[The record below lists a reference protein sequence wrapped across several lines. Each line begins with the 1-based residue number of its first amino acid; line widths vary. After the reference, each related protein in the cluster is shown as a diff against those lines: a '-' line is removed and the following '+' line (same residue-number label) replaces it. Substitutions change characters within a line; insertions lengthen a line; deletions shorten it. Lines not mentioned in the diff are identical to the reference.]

1 MDIYVIGFGQKTDY
15 ASLFAKFC
23 NFHKQ
28 EAKVDTNKL
37 NINTLVD
44 EAKFTPFH
52 WGVLIW
58 CLMIIIFDG
67 YDLVI
72 YGVVLPILMQEWSL
86 TAVQAGLLASTALFG
101 MMFGAMCFGTL
112 SDKLGRKKTIMIC
125 VGIFSGFTFLGAF
138 ASSPTEFGILRF
150 LAGLGIGGVMPNV
163 VALMTEYAPK
173 RIRSTLVAVMFSGYA
188 IGGMASALL
197 GAWLVP
203 EHGWKIMFYIAC
215 IPLLSLPLIWKFLP
229 ESLMF
234 LTKKGD
240 TEQTR
245 AIVQKIATEQPIT
258 AQTQF
263 VLNEVTVG
271 DEAPLRALFQQGRT
285 FSTLMFWVAFFM
297 CLLMVYALGSWLPK
311 LMIQA
316 GYSLGASMI
325 FLFALNIG
333 GMVGAIGGGVLADKF
348 HLKPVLTIMFAVGA
362 ISLILLGFNSP
373 QAVLYLLIALA
384 GAATIGSQI
393 LLYTFVAQFYPTA
406 VRSTGMGWASGIGR
420 IGAIVG
426 PVLTGAL
433 LTFELPHQMNF
444 LAIAIPGV
452 IAAIAIFLVNLKAS
466 VDGAKQP
473 KIVMQEAAT
482 MKKAIS

>member
-1 MDIYVIGFGQKTDY
+1 MSTQT
-15 ASLFAKFC
+15 
-23 NFHKQ
+23 
-28 EAKVDTNKL
+28 L
-37 NINTLVD
+37 NINTVVD

-52 WGVLIW
+52 WSVLIW
-58 CLMIIIFDG
+58 CLLIIIFDG

-72 YGVVLPILMQEWSL
+72 YGVALPLLMQEWGLS
-86 TAVQAGLLASTALFG
+86 AVQAGLLASTALFG
-101 MMFGAMCFGTL
+101 MMFGAMSFGTL

-125 VGIFSGFTFLGAF
+125 VAIFSGFTFLGAF
-138 ASSPTEFGILRF
+138 ASSPVEFGILRF

-197 GAWLVP
+197 GAWLVAD
-203 EHGWKIMFYIAC
+203 HGWKIMFFIAG
-215 IPLLSLPLIWKFLP
+215 IPFVALPIIWKFLP

-234 LTKKGD
+234 LTKKG
-240 TEQTR
+240 E
-245 AIVQKIATEQPIT
+245 T
-258 AQTQF
+258 AQVAEIVKKISPEQKLNAETRF
-263 VLNEVTVG
+263 VLNDVIAG
-271 DEAPLRALFQQGRT
+271 DEAPLRALFQQGRM

-316 GYSLGASMI
+316 GYSLGASML

-333 GMVGAIGGGVLADKF
+333 GMVGAIGGGALADRF
-348 HLKPVLTIMFAVGA
+348 HLKPVLSIMFTVGA
-362 ISLILLGFNSP
+362 LALILLGFNSP
-373 QAVLYLLIALA
+373 QAVLYTLIAVA

-426 PVLTGAL
+426 PILTGAL
-433 LTFELPHQMNF
+433 LTLQLPHQMNF
-444 LAIAIPGV
+444 LVIAIPGV
-452 IAAIAIFLVNLKAS
+452 IAALAVFMVNLKVS
-466 VDGAKQP
+466 VEGTQ
-473 KIVMQEAAT
+473 QEQLPS
-482 MKKAIS
+482 KRIKDSVLS

>member
-1 MDIYVIGFGQKTDY
+1 MQ
-15 ASLFAKFC
+15 S
-23 NFHKQ
+23 
-28 EAKVDTNKL
+28 NKI
-37 NINTLVD
+37 NINTLID

-52 WGVLIW
+52 WGVLFW

-72 YGVVLPILMQEWSL
+72 YGVALPLLMQEWGLS
-86 TAVQAGLLASTALFG
+86 AVQAGLLASTALFG
-101 MMFGAMCFGTL
+101 MMFGAMTFGTL

-125 VGIFSGFTFLGAF
+125 VAIFSGFTFLGAF
-138 ASSPTEFGILRF
+138 ASNPVEFGILRF

-173 RIRSTLVAVMFSGYA
+173 RIRSTLVALMFSGYA
-188 IGGMASALL
+188 IGGMTSALL

-203 EHGWKIMFYIAC
+203 EFGWKIMFYIAI
-215 IPLLSLPLIWKFLP
+215 IPLVALPLIWKFLP
-229 ESLMF
+229 ESLMY
-234 LTKKGD
+234 LTNKKEI
-240 TEQTR
+240 EQTR
-245 AIVQKIATEQPIT
+245 SIVQKISPSQQLNGDTE
-258 AQTQF
+258 F
-263 VLNEVTVG
+263 VLNEVTKG
-271 DEAPLRALFQQGRT
+271 DEAPVKALFQQGRM
-285 FSTLMFWVAFFM
+285 FSTFMFWIAFFM

-333 GMVGAIGGGVLADKF
+333 GMIGAIGGGALADRF
-348 HLKPVLTIMFAVGA
+348 HIKKVLTIMFICGA
-362 ISLILLGFNSP
+362 AALILLGFNSP
-373 QAVLYLLIALA
+373 QIVLYTLIAVA

-393 LLYTFVAQFYPTA
+393 LLYTFVAQYYPST

-433 LTFELPHQMNF
+433 LTMNLPHQMNF
-444 LAIAIPGV
+444 FAIAIPGV
-452 IAAIAIFLVNLKAS
+452 IAALAIFMVNLKAS
-466 VDGAKQP
+466 VDAKALTEPAVESNPIAQ
-473 KIVMQEAAT
+473 KAT
-482 MKKAIS
+482 Q

>member
-1 MDIYVIGFGQKTDY
+1 M
-15 ASLFAKFC
+15 S
-23 NFHKQ
+23 
-28 EAKVDTNKL
+28 TNKV
-37 NINTLVD
+37 NINTLID

-58 CLMIIIFDG
+58 CLLIIIFDG

-72 YGVVLPILMQEWSL
+72 YGVALPLLMQEWALS
-86 TAVQAGLLASTALFG
+86 AVQAGMLASTALFG
-101 MMFGAMCFGTL
+101 MMFGAMSFGTL

-125 VGIFSGFTFLGAF
+125 VAIFSGFTFIGAF
-138 ASSPTEFGILRF
+138 ATSPVEFGILRF

-173 RIRSTLVAVMFSGYA
+173 RIRSTLVALMFSGYA
-188 IGGMASALL
+188 IGGMTSALL

-203 EHGWKIMFYIAC
+203 QFGWKIMFLLAGT
-215 IPLLSLPLIWKFLP
+215 PLLFLPILWKYLP
-229 ESLMF
+229 ESLMY
-234 LTKKGD
+234 LTNKQ
-240 TEQTR
+240 QT
-245 AIVQKIATEQPIT
+245 AQAQSIIQKISPTQIIGSD
-258 AQTQF
+258 TQF
-263 VLNEVTVG
+263 VLNGVQKG
-271 DEAPLRALFQQGRT
+271 DEAPLKALFQQGRT
-285 FSTLMFWVAFFM
+285 FSTFMFWLAFFM

-333 GMVGAIGGGVLADKF
+333 GMIGAIGGGYLADRF
-348 HLKPVLTIMFAVGA
+348 HIKKVLTIMFLCGA
-362 ISLILLGFNSP
+362 ASLILLGYNSP
-373 QAVLYLLIALA
+373 QFVLYSLIAVA

-393 LLYTFVAQFYPTA
+393 LLYTFVAQYYPST

-433 LTFELPHQMNF
+433 LTMNLPHQMNF
-444 LAIAIPGV
+444 FAIAIPGL
-452 IAAIAIFLVNLKAS
+452 IAALAIFLVNLKMSVEGQALARSEIRTDSLAEKAS
-466 VDGAKQP
+466 
-473 KIVMQEAAT
+473 
-482 MKKAIS
+482 

>member
-1 MDIYVIGFGQKTDY
+1 M
-15 ASLFAKFC
+15 S
-23 NFHKQ
+23 
-28 EAKVDTNKL
+28 TNKV
-37 NINTLVD
+37 NINTLID

-58 CLMIIIFDG
+58 CLLIIIFDG

-72 YGVVLPILMQEWSL
+72 YGVALPLLMQEWALS
-86 TAVQAGLLASTALFG
+86 AVQAGMLASTALFG
-101 MMFGAMCFGTL
+101 MMFGAMSFGTL

-125 VGIFSGFTFLGAF
+125 VAIFSGFTFIGAF
-138 ASSPTEFGILRF
+138 ATSPVEFGILRF

-173 RIRSTLVAVMFSGYA
+173 RIRSTLVALMFSGYA
-188 IGGMASALL
+188 IGGMTSALL

-203 EHGWKIMFYIAC
+203 QFGWKIMFLLAGT
-215 IPLLSLPLIWKFLP
+215 PLLFLPILWKYLP
-229 ESLMF
+229 ESLMY
-234 LTKKGD
+234 LTNKQ
-240 TEQTR
+240 QTGE
-245 AIVQKIATEQPIT
+245 AQNIIQKISPTQVIGSD
-258 AQTQF
+258 TQF
-263 VLNEVTVG
+263 VLNEVQKG
-271 DEAPLRALFQQGRT
+271 DEAPLKALFQQGRI
-285 FSTLMFWVAFFM
+285 FSTFMFWLAFFM

-333 GMVGAIGGGVLADKF
+333 GMIGAVGGGYLADRF
-348 HLKPVLTIMFAVGA
+348 HIKKVLTIMFLCGA
-362 ISLILLGFNSP
+362 ASLILLGYNSP
-373 QAVLYLLIALA
+373 QFVLYSLIAVA

-393 LLYTFVAQFYPTA
+393 LLYTFVAQYYPST

-433 LTFELPHQMNF
+433 LTMNLPHQMNF
-444 LAIAIPGV
+444 FAIAIPGL
-452 IAAIAIFLVNLKAS
+452 IAALAIFLVNLKMSVEGQALATPEIHTDSLAEKAS
-466 VDGAKQP
+466 
-473 KIVMQEAAT
+473 
-482 MKKAIS
+482 

>member
-1 MDIYVIGFGQKTDY
+1 M
-15 ASLFAKFC
+15 S
-23 NFHKQ
+23 
-28 EAKVDTNKL
+28 TNKV
-37 NINTLVD
+37 NINTLID

-58 CLMIIIFDG
+58 CLLIIIFDG

-72 YGVVLPILMQEWSL
+72 YGVALPLLMQEWALS
-86 TAVQAGLLASTALFG
+86 AVQAGMLASTALFG
-101 MMFGAMCFGTL
+101 MMFGAMSFGTL

-125 VGIFSGFTFLGAF
+125 VAIFSGFTFIGAF
-138 ASSPTEFGILRF
+138 ATSPVEFGILRF

-173 RIRSTLVAVMFSGYA
+173 RIRSTLVALMFSGYA
-188 IGGMASALL
+188 IGGMTSALL

-203 EHGWKIMFYIAC
+203 QFGWKIMFLLAGT
-215 IPLLSLPLIWKFLP
+215 PLLFLPMLWKYLP
-229 ESLMF
+229 ESLMY
-234 LTKKGD
+234 LTNKQ
-240 TEQTR
+240 QT
-245 AIVQKIATEQPIT
+245 AEAQNIIQKISPTQVIGSD
-258 AQTQF
+258 TQF
-263 VLNEVTVG
+263 VLNEVQKG
-271 DEAPLRALFQQGRT
+271 DEAPLKALFQQGRT
-285 FSTLMFWVAFFM
+285 FSTFMFWLAFFM

-333 GMVGAIGGGVLADKF
+333 GMIGAIGGGYLADRF
-348 HLKPVLTIMFAVGA
+348 HIKKVLTIMFLCGA
-362 ISLILLGFNSP
+362 ASLILLGYNSP
-373 QAVLYLLIALA
+373 QFVLYSLIAVA

-393 LLYTFVAQFYPTA
+393 LLYTFVAQYYPST

-433 LTFELPHQMNF
+433 LTMNLPHQMNLF
-444 LAIAIPGV
+444 AIAIPGL
-452 IAAIAIFLVNLKAS
+452 IAALAIFLVNLKMSVEGQALATPEIHTDSLAEKAS
-466 VDGAKQP
+466 
-473 KIVMQEAAT
+473 
-482 MKKAIS
+482 

>member
-1 MDIYVIGFGQKTDY
+1 M
-15 ASLFAKFC
+15 S
-23 NFHKQ
+23 
-28 EAKVDTNKL
+28 TNKV
-37 NINTLVD
+37 NINTLID

-58 CLMIIIFDG
+58 CLLIIIFDG

-72 YGVVLPILMQEWSL
+72 YGVALPLLMQEWALS
-86 TAVQAGLLASTALFG
+86 AVQAGMLASTALFG
-101 MMFGAMCFGTL
+101 MMFGAMSFGTL

-125 VGIFSGFTFLGAF
+125 VAIFSGFTFIGAF
-138 ASSPTEFGILRF
+138 ATSPVEFGILRF

-173 RIRSTLVAVMFSGYA
+173 RIRSTLVALMFSGYA
-188 IGGMASALL
+188 IGGMTSALL

-203 EHGWKIMFYIAC
+203 QFGWKIMFLLAGT
-215 IPLLSLPLIWKFLP
+215 PLLFLPILWKYLP
-229 ESLMF
+229 ESLMY
-234 LTKKGD
+234 LTNKQ
-240 TEQTR
+240 QT
-245 AIVQKIATEQPIT
+245 AEAQNIIQKISPTQVIGSD
-258 AQTQF
+258 TQF
-263 VLNEVTVG
+263 VLNEVQKG
-271 DEAPLRALFQQGRT
+271 DEAPLKALFQQGRT
-285 FSTLMFWVAFFM
+285 FSTFMFWLAFFM

-333 GMVGAIGGGVLADKF
+333 GMIGAIGGGYLADKF
-348 HLKPVLTIMFAVGA
+348 HIKKVLTIMFLCGA
-362 ISLILLGFNSP
+362 AALILLGYNSP
-373 QAVLYLLIALA
+373 QFVLYTLIAVA

-393 LLYTFVAQFYPTA
+393 LLYTFVAQYYPST

-433 LTFELPHQMNF
+433 LTMNLPHQMNF
-444 LAIAIPGV
+444 FAIAIPGL
-452 IAAIAIFLVNLKAS
+452 IAALAIFLVNLKTS
-466 VDGAKQP
+466 VDGQALTATTIQP
-473 KIVMQEAAT
+473 DSLAEKT
-482 MKKAIS
+482 S

>member
-1 MDIYVIGFGQKTDY
+1 MQNQKI
-15 ASLFAKFC
+15 
-23 NFHKQ
+23 
-28 EAKVDTNKL
+28 

-58 CLMIIIFDG
+58 CLLIIIFDG

-72 YGVVLPILMQEWSL
+72 YGVALPLLMQEWSL
-86 TAVQAGLLASTALFG
+86 SAVQAGLLASTALFG

-112 SDKLGRKKTIMIC
+112 SDKIGRKKTIMIC
-125 VGIFSGFTFLGAF
+125 VGIFSGFTFCGAF
-138 ASSPTEFGILRF
+138 ASTPVEFGILRF

-173 RIRSTLVAVMFSGYA
+173 RIRSTLVALMFSGYA

-203 EHGWKIMFYIAC
+203 VYGWKIMFYIAI
-215 IPLLSLPLIWKFLP
+215 IPCLALPLIWKFLP
-229 ESLMF
+229 ESLMY
-234 LTKKGD
+234 LTSKHQTD
-240 TEQTR
+240 TTR
-245 AIVQKIATEQPIT
+245 TIVSKIAPEQVLT
-258 AQTQF
+258 TDTQF
-263 VLNEVTVG
+263 VLNEVSEE
-271 DEAPLRALFQQGRT
+271 DKAPLKALFQQGRS
-285 FSTLMFWVAFFM
+285 FSTFMFWIAFFM

-333 GMVGAIGGGVLADKF
+333 GMVGAIGGGALADRF
-348 HLKPVLTIMFAVGA
+348 HIKKVLSIMFMCGA
-362 ISLILLGFNSP
+362 LALILLGFNSP
-373 QAVLYLLIALA
+373 QMVLYTLIAVA

-393 LLYTFVAQFYPTA
+393 LLYTFVAQYYPTT

-433 LTFELPHQMNF
+433 LTMNLPHQMNF
-444 LAIAIPGV
+444 LVIAIPGV
-452 IAAIAIFLVNLKAS
+452 VAALAIFMVNLQAS
-466 VDGAKQP
+466 VEASTQGQSR
-473 KIVMQEAAT
+473 KINTQ
-482 MKKAIS
+482 AIKNPAN

>member
-1 MDIYVIGFGQKTDY
+1 MNTEQI
-15 ASLFAKFC
+15 
-23 NFHKQ
+23 
-28 EAKVDTNKL
+28 
-37 NINTLVD
+37 NINNIVD
-44 EAKFTPFH
+44 EAKFRPFH

-58 CLMIIIFDG
+58 CLLIIIFDG

-72 YGVVLPILMQEWSL
+72 YGVALPLLMQEWGLS
-86 TAVQAGLLASTALFG
+86 AVQAGLLASTALFG
-101 MMFGAMCFGTL
+101 MMFGAMSFGTL

-125 VGIFSGFTFLGAF
+125 VAIFSGFTFCGAF
-138 ASSPTEFGILRF
+138 ASTPVEFGILRF

-163 VALMTEYAPK
+163 VALMTEYSPK
-173 RIRSTLVAVMFSGYA
+173 RSRSTLVALMFSGYA
-188 IGGMASALL
+188 IGGMTSALL
-197 GAWLVP
+197 GAWLVTDY
-203 EHGWKIMFYIAC
+203 GWKIMFLLAG
-215 IPLLSLPLIWKFLP
+215 IPFLALPLIWKFLP

-234 LTKKGD
+234 LTKQGEMD
-240 TEQTR
+240 QVR
-245 AIVQKIATEQPIT
+245 AIVQKIAPEQKISPQ
-258 AQTQF
+258 AQF
-263 VLNEVTVG
+263 KLNEPTAG
-271 DEAPLRALFQQGRT
+271 DEAPLKALFQQGRT
-285 FSTLMFWVAFFM
+285 FSTMMFWLAFFM

-333 GMVGAIGGGVLADKF
+333 GMVGAIGGGALADRF

-362 ISLILLGFNSP
+362 IALILLGFNSP
-373 QAVLYLLIALA
+373 QAVLYFLIAIA

-420 IGAIVG
+420 ICAIVG

-444 LAIAIPGV
+444 LVIAIPGV
-452 IAAIAIFLVNLKAS
+452 IAAFAIFMVNLKVS
-466 VDGAKQP
+466 VEGVQQAK
-473 KIVMQEAAT
+473 KDLKQESFVKNVAQ
-482 MKKAIS
+482 

>member
-1 MDIYVIGFGQKTDY
+1 MSTQT
-15 ASLFAKFC
+15 
-23 NFHKQ
+23 
-28 EAKVDTNKL
+28 L
-37 NINTLVD
+37 NINTVVD

-52 WGVLIW
+52 WSVLIW
-58 CLMIIIFDG
+58 CLLIIIFDG

-72 YGVVLPILMQEWSL
+72 YGVALPLLMQEWGLS
-86 TAVQAGLLASTALFG
+86 AVQAGLLASTALFG
-101 MMFGAMCFGTL
+101 MMFGAMSFGTL

-125 VGIFSGFTFLGAF
+125 VAIFSGFTFLGAF
-138 ASSPTEFGILRF
+138 ASSPVEFGILRF

-197 GAWLVP
+197 GAWLVTDY
-203 EHGWKIMFYIAC
+203 GWKIMFFIAG
-215 IPLLSLPLIWKFLP
+215 IPFVALPIIWKFLP

-234 LTKKGD
+234 LTQKGE
-240 TEQTR
+240 TAQV
-245 AIVQKIATEQPIT
+245 AQIVQKISPEQNIHAET
-258 AQTQF
+258 RF
-263 VLNEVTVG
+263 VLNDVIAG
-271 DEAPLRALFQQGRT
+271 DEAPLHALFQQGRM

-316 GYSLGASMI
+316 GYSLGASML

-333 GMVGAIGGGVLADKF
+333 GMVGAIGGGALADRF
-348 HLKPVLTIMFAVGA
+348 HLKPVLSTMFTVGA
-362 ISLILLGFNSP
+362 LALILLGFNSP
-373 QAVLYLLIALA
+373 QAVLYTLIALA

-426 PVLTGAL
+426 PILTGAL
-433 LTFELPHQMNF
+433 LTLQLPHQMNF
-444 LAIAIPGV
+444 MVIAIPGI
-452 IAAIAIFLVNLKAS
+452 IAALAVFMVNLKAS
-466 VDGAKQP
+466 VDGSTQQEQPNLETAKRS
-473 KIVMQEAAT
+473 IT
-482 MKKAIS
+482 SS

>member
-1 MDIYVIGFGQKTDY
+1 M
-15 ASLFAKFC
+15 S
-23 NFHKQ
+23 
-28 EAKVDTNKL
+28 TNKV
-37 NINTLVD
+37 NINTLID

-58 CLMIIIFDG
+58 CLLIIIFDG

-72 YGVVLPILMQEWSL
+72 YGVALPLLMQEWSL
-86 TAVQAGLLASTALFG
+86 SAVQAGLLASTALFG
-101 MMFGAMCFGTL
+101 MMFGAMTFGTL

-125 VGIFSGFTFLGAF
+125 VAIFSGFTFIGAF
-138 ASSPTEFGILRF
+138 ATSPVEFGILRF

-173 RIRSTLVAVMFSGYA
+173 RIRSTLVALMFSGYA
-188 IGGMASALL
+188 IGGMTSALL

-203 EHGWKIMFYIAC
+203 QFGWKIMFLLAGA
-215 IPLLSLPLIWKFLP
+215 PLLFLPILWKYLP
-229 ESLMF
+229 ESLMY
-234 LTKKGD
+234 LTNKQ
-240 TEQTR
+240 QT
-245 AIVQKIATEQPIT
+245 AQAQHIIQKISPTQVIT
-258 AQTQF
+258 SDTQF
-263 VLNEVTVG
+263 VLNEVKKG
-271 DEAPLRALFQQGRT
+271 DEAPLKALFQQGRT
-285 FSTLMFWVAFFM
+285 FSTFMFWIAFFM

-333 GMVGAIGGGVLADKF
+333 GMVGAIGGGYLADRF
-348 HLKPVLTIMFAVGA
+348 HIKKVLTIMFLCGA
-362 ISLILLGFNSP
+362 IALILLGFNSP
-373 QAVLYLLIALA
+373 QFVLYTLIAIA

-393 LLYTFVAQFYPTA
+393 LLYTFVAQYYPST

-433 LTFELPHQMNF
+433 LTMELPHQMNF
-444 LAIAIPGV
+444 FAIAIPGV
-452 IAAIAIFLVNLKAS
+452 IAALAIFLVNLKAS
-466 VDGAKQP
+466 VDGEVLATSNVKRSLLAKE
-473 KIVMQEAAT
+473 VT
-482 MKKAIS
+482 H

>member
-1 MDIYVIGFGQKTDY
+1 MQ
-15 ASLFAKFC
+15 S
-23 NFHKQ
+23 
-28 EAKVDTNKL
+28 NKI
-37 NINTLVD
+37 NINTLID

-52 WGVLIW
+52 WGVLFW

-72 YGVVLPILMQEWSL
+72 YGVALPLLMQEWALS
-86 TAVQAGLLASTALFG
+86 AVQAGLLASTALFG
-101 MMFGAMCFGTL
+101 MMFGAMTFGTL

-125 VGIFSGFTFLGAF
+125 VAIFSGFTFLGAF
-138 ASSPTEFGILRF
+138 ASNPVEFGILRF

-173 RIRSTLVAVMFSGYA
+173 RIRSTLVALMFSGYA
-188 IGGMASALL
+188 IGGMTSALL

-203 EHGWKIMFYIAC
+203 EFGWKIMFYIAI
-215 IPLLSLPLIWKFLP
+215 IPLVALPLIWKFLP
-229 ESLMF
+229 ESLMY
-234 LTKKGD
+234 LTNKKEI
-240 TEQTR
+240 EQTR
-245 AIVQKIATEQPIT
+245 SIVQKISPSQQLNGDTE
-258 AQTQF
+258 F
-263 VLNEVTVG
+263 VLNEVTKG
-271 DEAPLRALFQQGRT
+271 DEAPVKALFQQGRM
-285 FSTLMFWVAFFM
+285 FSTFMFWIAFFM

-333 GMVGAIGGGVLADKF
+333 GMIGAIGGGALADRF
-348 HLKPVLTIMFAVGA
+348 HIKKVLTIMFICGA
-362 ISLILLGFNSP
+362 AALILLGFNSP
-373 QAVLYLLIALA
+373 QIVLYTLIAVA

-393 LLYTFVAQFYPTA
+393 LLYTFVAQYYPST

-433 LTFELPHQMNF
+433 LTMNLPHQMNF
-444 LAIAIPGV
+444 FAIAIPGV
-452 IAAIAIFLVNLKAS
+452 IAALAIFMVNLKAS
-466 VDGAKQP
+466 VDAKALAEPAVESNPIAQ
-473 KIVMQEAAT
+473 KAT
-482 MKKAIS
+482 Q

>member
-1 MDIYVIGFGQKTDY
+1 MNTHPI
-15 ASLFAKFC
+15 
-23 NFHKQ
+23 
-28 EAKVDTNKL
+28 
-37 NINTLVD
+37 NINTVVD

-52 WGVLIW
+52 WSVLIW
-58 CLMIIIFDG
+58 CLLIIIFDG

-72 YGVVLPILMQEWSL
+72 YGVALPLLMQEWGLSN
-86 TAVQAGLLASTALFG
+86 VQAGLLASTALFG
-101 MMFGAMCFGTL
+101 MMFGAMSFGTL
-112 SDKLGRKKTIMIC
+112 SDKIGRKKTIMIC
-125 VGIFSGFTFLGAF
+125 VAIFSGFTFLGAF
-138 ASSPTEFGILRF
+138 AKSPTEFGLLRF

-197 GAWLVP
+197 GSFLVVDY
-203 EHGWKIMFYIAC
+203 GWKIMFYIAV
-215 IPLLSLPLIWKFLP
+215 IPLLALPLLWKFLP

-234 LTKKGD
+234 MTKKGE
-240 TEQTR
+240 TEKVR
-245 AIVQKIATEQPIT
+245 AVVHKIAPELNLPST
-258 AQTQF
+258 ATF
-263 VLNEVTVG
+263 RLDEPVAG
-271 DEAPLRALFQQGRT
+271 DEAPLRALFQQGRM

-316 GYSLGASMI
+316 GYSLGASML

-348 HLKPVLTIMFAVGA
+348 HLKPVLTIMFTVGA
-362 ISLILLGFNSP
+362 IALILLGYNSP
-373 QAVLYLLIALA
+373 QAVLYGLIAVA

-393 LLYTFVAQFYPTA
+393 LLYTFVAQFYPVA

-433 LTFELPHQMNF
+433 LTLELPHQMNF
-444 LAIAIPGV
+444 LVIAIPGV
-452 IAAIAIFLVNLKAS
+452 IAALAIFMVNLRAS
-466 VDGAKQP
+466 VEGEKVKQSDLVVSP
-473 KIVMQEAAT
+473 KQTAH
-482 MKKAIS
+482 

>member
-1 MDIYVIGFGQKTDY
+1 MSTQT
-15 ASLFAKFC
+15 
-23 NFHKQ
+23 
-28 EAKVDTNKL
+28 L
-37 NINTLVD
+37 NINTVVD

-52 WGVLIW
+52 WSVLIW
-58 CLMIIIFDG
+58 CLLIIIFDG

-72 YGVVLPILMQEWSL
+72 YGVALPLLMQEWGLS
-86 TAVQAGLLASTALFG
+86 AVQAGLLASTALFG
-101 MMFGAMCFGTL
+101 MMFGAMSFGTL

-125 VGIFSGFTFLGAF
+125 VAIFSGFTFLGAF
-138 ASSPTEFGILRF
+138 ASSPVEFGILRF

-197 GAWLVP
+197 GAWLVAD
-203 EHGWKIMFYIAC
+203 HGWKIMFFIAG
-215 IPLLSLPLIWKFLP
+215 IPFVALPIIWKFLP

-234 LTKKGD
+234 LTKKG
-240 TEQTR
+240 E
-245 AIVQKIATEQPIT
+245 T
-258 AQTQF
+258 AQVAEIVKKISPEQKLNAETRF
-263 VLNEVTVG
+263 VLNDVIAG
-271 DEAPLRALFQQGRT
+271 DEAPLRALFQQGRM

-316 GYSLGASMI
+316 GYSLGASML

-333 GMVGAIGGGVLADKF
+333 GMVGAIGGGALADRF
-348 HLKPVLTIMFAVGA
+348 HLKPVLSIMFTVGA
-362 ISLILLGFNSP
+362 LALILLGFNSP
-373 QAVLYLLIALA
+373 QAVLYTLIAVA

-426 PVLTGAL
+426 PILTGAL
-433 LTFELPHQMNF
+433 LTLQLPHQMNF
-444 LAIAIPGV
+444 LVIAIPGI
-452 IAAIAIFLVNLKAS
+452 IAALAVFMVNLKVS
-466 VDGAKQP
+466 VEGTQQEQIPAKRI
-473 KIVMQEAAT
+473 KDSVL
-482 MKKAIS
+482 S

>member
-1 MDIYVIGFGQKTDY
+1 MQ
-15 ASLFAKFC
+15 S
-23 NFHKQ
+23 
-28 EAKVDTNKL
+28 NKI
-37 NINTLVD
+37 NINTLID

-52 WGVLIW
+52 WGVLFW

-72 YGVVLPILMQEWSL
+72 YGVALPLLMQEWALS
-86 TAVQAGLLASTALFG
+86 AVQAGLLASTALFG
-101 MMFGAMCFGTL
+101 MMFGAMTFGTL

-125 VGIFSGFTFLGAF
+125 VAIFSGFTFLGAF
-138 ASSPTEFGILRF
+138 ASNPVEFGILRF

-173 RIRSTLVAVMFSGYA
+173 RIRSTLVALMFSGYA
-188 IGGMASALL
+188 IGGMTSALL

-203 EHGWKIMFYIAC
+203 EFGWKIMFYIAI
-215 IPLLSLPLIWKFLP
+215 IPLVALPLIWKFLP
-229 ESLMF
+229 ESLMY
-234 LTKKGD
+234 LTNKKEI
-240 TEQTR
+240 EQTR
-245 AIVQKIATEQPIT
+245 SIVQKISPSQQLNGDTE
-258 AQTQF
+258 F
-263 VLNEVTVG
+263 VLNEVTKG
-271 DEAPLRALFQQGRT
+271 DEAPVKALFQQGRM
-285 FSTLMFWVAFFM
+285 FSTFMFWIAFFM

-333 GMVGAIGGGVLADKF
+333 GMIGAIGGGALADRF
-348 HLKPVLTIMFAVGA
+348 HIKKVLTIMFICGA
-362 ISLILLGFNSP
+362 AALILLGFNSP
-373 QAVLYLLIALA
+373 QIVLYTLIAVA

-393 LLYTFVAQFYPTA
+393 LLYTFVAQYYPST

-433 LTFELPHQMNF
+433 LTMNLPHQMNF
-444 LAIAIPGV
+444 FAIAIPGV
-452 IAAIAIFLVNLKAS
+452 IAALAIFMVNLKAS
-466 VDGAKQP
+466 VDAKALTEPAVESNPIAQ
-473 KIVMQEAAT
+473 KAT
-482 MKKAIS
+482 P